1 MSRLSGASPPEVARP
16 DDAADAAIAADS
28 EATAEAVAAH
38 PPDATAEGLAAE
50 SDATADAAL
59 AADPEAPATVASDAD
74 GWQEVVDEA
83 SGHTY
88 YHQPS
93 TGKSQWTPP
102 DETGSGADDSAR
114 YSYSDV

>member
-1 MSRLSGASPPEVARP
+1 MVHH
-16 DDAADAAIAADS
+16 ADAAGDS
-28 EATAEAVAAH
+28 LDATLAAH
-38 PPDATAEGLAAE
+38 PDA
-50 SDATADAAL
+50 ADAAL
-59 AADPEAPATVASDAD
+59 AAHPEEATATVASD
-74 GWQEVVDEA
+74 GWEEVVDEA

-102 DETGSGADDSAR
+102 DDTDSGTDAAAR